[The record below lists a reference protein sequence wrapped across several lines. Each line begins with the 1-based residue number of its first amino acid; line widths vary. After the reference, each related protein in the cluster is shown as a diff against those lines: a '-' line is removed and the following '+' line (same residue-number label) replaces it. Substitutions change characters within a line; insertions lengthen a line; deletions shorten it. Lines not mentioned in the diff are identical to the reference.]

1 MYLIFDIGGT
11 FSKYAL
17 MKADG
22 TIVDKGKFETKNKEG
37 DTVDDFVDSLVAVY
51 DNYKT
56 YTVIEGISMSLP
68 GQIDVENGIVYVGGA
83 LPFLHKVRLG
93 KLMSDRCD
101 HKPVTLENDA
111 KCAALAEI
119 WKGNASDYTNAVLF
133 IIGTGVGGGVIIDR
147 KVHHGKRMI
156 AGEFSY
162 IFDTITREEAE
173 HNMLNVDDVERLEDK
188 YGDGIYSLSK
198 AAATYSL
205 RVRVSKEKNIPLEQ
219 VTGELIYKWSDEGD
233 EICSNALKDMY
244 FAIAKQCLNMYV
256 ILNPDVIL
264 IGGGISSEPRFIEG
278 IRYYAKMLSNAA
290 EMFKGYKIE
299 LCKFGNDSNLLGA
312 LYNFL
317 QMHDLIK

>member
-111 KCAALAEI
+111 KCAALAEV

-147 KVHHGKRMI
+147 KVHRGKRMI

-317 QMHDLIK
+317 QMHDLTK

>member
-1 MYLIFDIGGT
+1 
-11 FSKYAL
+11 
-17 MKADG
+17 
-22 TIVDKGKFETKNKEG
+22 
-37 DTVDDFVDSLVAVY
+37 
-51 DNYKT
+51 
-56 YTVIEGISMSLP
+56 
-68 GQIDVENGIVYVGGA
+68 
-83 LPFLHKVRLG
+83 
-93 KLMSDRCD
+93 
-101 HKPVTLENDA
+101 
-111 KCAALAEI
+111 
-119 WKGNASDYTNAVLF
+119 
-133 IIGTGVGGGVIIDR
+133 
-147 KVHHGKRMI
+147 MI

-317 QMHDLIK
+317 QMHDLTK

>member
-147 KVHHGKRMI
+147 KVHRGNRMI

-173 HNMLNVDDVERLEDK
+173 HNLLNVDDVELLEDK

-317 QMHDLIK
+317 QMHDLAK

>member
-147 KVHHGKRMI
+147 KVHRGNRMI

-173 HNMLNVDDVERLEDK
+173 HNLLNVDDVELLEDK

-317 QMHDLIK
+317 QMHDLTK

>member
-133 IIGTGVGGGVIIDR
+133 IIGTGIGGGVIIDR
-147 KVHHGKRMI
+147 KVHRGKQLI

-162 IFDTITREEAE
+162 IFDRITREEVE
-173 HNMLNVDDVERLEDK
+173 HNLVNVDHTERLEDK
-188 YGDGIYSLSK
+188 YGEGVYNVSK
-198 AAATYSL
+198 SSSTYSL
-205 RVRVSKEKNIPLEQ
+205 RVRVAKEKHIPIEQ
-219 VTGELIYKWSDEGD
+219 VTGEKIYKWADEGD
-233 EICSNALKDMY
+233 EICDNAIKDMY
-244 FAIAKQCLNMYV
+244 FAIAKQCVNVYI

-278 IRYYAKMLSNAA
+278 IRYYVEILSKASD
-290 EMFKGYKIE
+290 MFKNIKIE

-317 QMHDLIK
+317 QMHDLAK

>member
-56 YTVIEGISMSLP
+56 YTIIEGISMSLP

-147 KVHHGKRMI
+147 KVHRGKRMI

-205 RVRVSKEKNIPLEQ
+205 RVRVSKEKKIPLEQ

-317 QMHDLIK
+317 QMHDLTK

>member
-233 EICSNALKDMY
+233 EICSNALKDVY

>member
-93 KLMSDRCD
+93 KLISDRCD

-119 WKGNASDYTNAVLF
+119 WKGNAADYTNAVLF

-147 KVHHGKRMI
+147 KVYRGNRMI

-173 HNMLNVDDVERLEDK
+173 HNMLNVDDVERFEDK

-317 QMHDLIK
+317 QMHDLTK

>member
-37 DTVDDFVDSLVAVY
+37 DTIDDFVDSLVAVY

-83 LPFLHKVRLG
+83 LPFLHKVRFG

-119 WKGNASDYTNAVLF
+119 WKGNASDCTNAVLF

-147 KVHHGKRMI
+147 KVHRGNRMI

-173 HNMLNVDDVERLEDK
+173 HKLLNVDDVGQLENK

-198 AAATYSL
+198 TAATYSL

-219 VTGELIYKWSDEGD
+219 VTGELIYKWADEGD

>member
-147 KVHHGKRMI
+147 KVHRGNRMI

-173 HNMLNVDDVERLEDK
+173 HNLLNVDDVEQLENK

-233 EICSNALKDMY
+233 EICSNALKDVY

-256 ILNPDVIL
+256 TLNPDVIL
-264 IGGGISSEPRFIEG
+264 IGGGISAEPRFIEG

-317 QMHDLIK
+317 QMHDLAK

>member
-56 YTVIEGISMSLP
+56 YTIIEGISMSLP

-147 KVHHGKRMI
+147 KVHRGKRMI

-317 QMHDLIK
+317 QMHDLTK

>member
-119 WKGNASDYTNAVLF
+119 WKGNASDNTNAVLF

>member
-147 KVHHGKRMI
+147 KVHRGNRMI

-162 IFDTITREEAE
+162 IFDTITRDEAE
-173 HNMLNVDDVERLEDK
+173 HNLLNVDDVELLEDK

>member
-147 KVHHGKRMI
+147 KVHRGNRMI

-173 HNMLNVDDVERLEDK
+173 HNLLNVDDVELLEDK

-233 EICSNALKDMY
+233 EICSNSLKDMY

-317 QMHDLIK
+317 QMHDLTE